1 MTSYLTRSYSF
12 MFSRIGSD
20 KLCSKIGALCFWASP
35 LKHSILPKIVLKS
48 FNCAK
53 SNHFNSTSISPVPT
67 TSSWKECA
75 RSNSLSIML
84 EIKEQVWEDSTQAT
98 EFFSCSTA
106 TSRKF
111 TRSLIMPG
119 LFSMI
124 WLQQY
129 AQNYTGI
136 IFLFLLKNLIFQWL
150 FFYQNEVF
158 LFITKRNSI
167 CLIAFQWFPSGSGTQ
182 DKINVC

>member
-1 MTSYLTRSYSF
+1 MEHYAFERHP
-12 MFSRIGSD
+12 
-20 KLCSKIGALCFWASP
+20 W
-35 LKHSILPKIVLKS
+35 KHSILPKIVLKS

-98 EFFSCSTA
+98 EFLSCSTA

>member
-1 MTSYLTRSYSF
+1 MLEKWSIMLLSVTPENIAF
-12 MFSRIGSD
+12 CQ
-20 KLCSKIGALCFWASP
+20 KLCSKVLTVPSRIILIAPQSP
-35 LKHSILPKIVLKS
+35 
-48 FNCAK
+48 
-53 SNHFNSTSISPVPT
+53 PVPT

-84 EIKEQVWEDSTQAT
+84 EIKEQVWEDSSQAT
-98 EFFSCSTA
+98 EFLSCSTA